1 MSRFFLSGGLFF
13 TMAAVFF
20 VIAFVSENSRN
31 FVALGALWLILGI
44 VAAVRQRG

>member
-13 TMAAVFF
+13 LVAAVFF
-20 VIAFVSENSRN
+20 VIAFLAESSRIY
-31 FVALGALWLILGI
+31 FALGALWLILGI

>member
-1 MSRFFLSGGLFF
+1 
-13 TMAAVFF
+13 MAAVFF
-20 VIAFVSENSRN
+20 AIAFMSESSRI